1 MKTTTI
7 NFPILILSIFI
18 MATLFCASL
27 LLIEIDT
34 DITGYLPQNDPV
46 ISDAGYIFENHP
58 IHDQLVIDIGLERDD
73 PDALVEYGEL
83 VEQRLRKS
91 GLFRQVG
98 TRDIQDL
105 IPDLISHILNNL
117 PVMFTAKDLND
128 KVTPLLEND
137 NIYKRL
143 RDLRSGLMSLEGIGQ
158 SEFISKDPFGLK
170 DIVLARLSHLAPLE
184 NLEIYKGKLISPD
197 RKHLLLIAN
206 PISSGTDTAFARKI
220 TDLISAVS
228 DELHRQCAE
237 KGVGITLTPVGA
249 YRAALD
255 NELIAKQDVEK
266 AILLATVG
274 IALLLIF
281 AFPRPLLGLFA
292 FLPAL
297 AGTVAAFFVF
307 SLLNRSIS
315 IMTLGFGG
323 AVISI
328 TVDHAIAYLLFLD
341 RPHKTLGKE
350 ASREIWAVGLLAALT
365 TIGAFGSLCFCD
377 FPVFEQIGLFTALG
391 IAFSFIFVHTVFP
404 MIFPSMPP
412 ASTRALPLRNVVRRF
427 SSFGKKGAYA
437 LLLFALGMLFFAK
450 PEFNVKLSSMN
461 TVSEET
467 VRAEELLTDVWGDTV
482 FQKTYLMTEGSS
494 VRELQEE
501 GDRLLDMIDQDLA
514 SGVLSSGFVPAM
526 VFPGKE
532 RGEQNLEAWR
542 EFWHNN
548 RIGALES
555 ALGKAS
561 YDTGFTKEAFEP
573 FFKTIS
579 AVPARPGIAEIP
591 PKFIELL
598 GISEKKDK
606 SAWVQFF
613 ALTPGKSYDPENF
626 YERYKSSGKIFDPSF
641 FSLRMGNLLF
651 STFVKIL
658 VIVSLSVIVLLF
670 LFFLDLK
677 LTFIAL
683 LPVLF
688 ALVST
693 LGTLRLIGHPIDIP
707 GLMLSIVVIGM
718 GIDYSIFLVKS
729 YQRYGDDSHPSFGLI
744 RMAVFMASASTI
756 IGFGALCFAEHSL
769 LRSAGLTSL
778 LGISYALIG
787 AFLILPPLLKQTFQ
801 TRENDIS
808 TPENGR
814 GRILRRYKQMEPYP
828 RLFARFKLMI
838 DPMFSELTRLL
849 ESSAHI
855 ETIIDVGTGYGV
867 PACWLLERFPE
878 AKVYGIEPNHE
889 RVRVASRAVQKRGV
903 IKWGRAPDI
912 PTLPGSADAAFML
925 DVTHF
930 LTNEELGLTL
940 KRLQSA
946 LSHGGSLIIRA
957 VIPPDTRPS
966 WLWRLQAI
974 NLKITG
980 TSCYYRSVDEIK
992 GMIIEAGFKMEL
1004 CMPSGSNQ
1012 ESAWFIAKRCP
1023 DHD

>member
-1 MKTTTI
+1 MKTTPI
-7 NFPILILSIFI
+7 NIPLLILSIFI
-18 MATLFCASL
+18 IAALFCASL
-27 LLIEIDT
+27 FLIEIDT

-83 VEQRLRKS
+83 VEQRLRES
-91 GLFRQVG
+91 GLFKQVG

-105 IPDLISHILNNL
+105 IPDLMSHILNNL
-117 PVMFTAKDLND
+117 PVMLTAKDLND
-128 KVTPLLEND
+128 KVKPLLDDD
-137 NIYKRL
+137 NTYKKL
-143 RDLRSGLMSLEGIGQ
+143 KDLRSKLVSLEGIGQ
-158 SEFISKDPFGLK
+158 SEFIARDPFGLK
-170 DIVLARLSHLAPLE
+170 DMVLAKLSHLAPLE
-184 NLEIYKGKLISPD
+184 DLEIYKGKLISPD

-220 TDLISAVS
+220 TELLSAMS
-228 DELHRQCAE
+228 DELHGKFPE
-237 KGVGITLTPVGA
+237 NGPGITLTPVGA

-266 AILLATVG
+266 AILLATAG

-307 SLLNRSIS
+307 SLLHRSIS

-341 RPHKTLGKE
+341 RPHKTFGKE
-350 ASREIWAVGLLAALT
+350 ASREIWAVGLLAAMT

-391 IAFSFIFVHTVFP
+391 ILFSFIFVHTVFP
-404 MIFPSMPP
+404 MIFPYMPP
-412 ASTRALPLRNVVRRF
+412 AGTRALPLRNVVSRF
-427 SSFGKKGAYA
+427 SSLGKKGAYA

-450 PEFNVKLSSMN
+450 PEFDVKLSSMN

-467 VRAEELLTDVWGDTV
+467 VRAEELLADVWGDAI
-482 FQKTYLMTEGSS
+482 FLKTYLMTEGRD
-494 VRELQEE
+494 VRELQSQ
-501 GDRLLDMIDQDLA
+501 GDRLLEMIDQDLA

-532 RGEQNLEAWR
+532 RENRNIEAWR
-542 EFWHNN
+542 EFWHDR
-548 RIGALES
+548 RIAELKDT
-555 ALGKAS
+555 LGKAS
-561 YDTGFTKEAFEP
+561 YDMGFAKEAFEP
-573 FFKTIS
+573 FFNTIS
-579 AVPARPGIAEIP
+579 AAPARPNIAEIP
-591 PKFIELL
+591 PEFIELL
-598 GISEKKDK
+598 GISEKKDR
-606 SAWVQFF
+606 SGWVQFF
-613 ALTPGKSYDPENF
+613 ALTPGKSYNPETF
-626 YERYKSSGKIFDPSF
+626 YERYKSSGKTFDPSF
-641 FSLRMGNLLF
+641 FSLRMGKLLF

-658 VIVSLSVIVLLF
+658 LIVGLSVIILLF

-677 LTFIAL
+677 LTVIAL

-693 LGTLRLIGHPIDIP
+693 LGTLKLLNHPIDIP

-718 GIDYSIFLVKS
+718 GIDYSIFLVRS

-787 AFLILPPLLKQTFQ
+787 AFLILPPLLKYLFQ
-801 TRENDIS
+801 DSENDIS
-808 TPENGR
+808 PPAKER
-814 GRILRRYKQMEPYP
+814 DRVLSRYRKMEPYP

-838 DPMFSELTRLL
+838 DPMFSELPGLL
-849 ESSAHI
+849 ESSARI
-855 ETIIDVGTGYGV
+855 ETIIDVGTGYGI
-867 PACWLLERFPE
+867 PACWFLERFPDAE
-878 AKVYGIEPNHE
+878 VYGIEPNHE
-889 RVRVASRAVQKRGV
+889 RVRVASMALQKRGV
-903 IKWGRAPDI
+903 IKCGRAPDM
-912 PTLPGSADAAFML
+912 PTLPKLADAAFML
-925 DVTHF
+925 DMTHF

-940 KRLQSA
+940 KRLYSA
-946 LSHGGSLIIRA
+946 LSHGGILIIRA
-957 VIPPDTRPS
+957 IIPPDKHPS
-966 WLWRLQAI
+966 LLWRFQMV

-980 TSCYYRSVDEIK
+980 TSCNYRSVDAIK

-1004 CMPSGSNQ
+1004 SEFSGSNQ
-1012 ESAWFIAKRCP
+1012 ESAWFVAKVIP
-1023 DHD
+1023 EHD

>member
-1 MKTTTI
+1 MVV
-7 NFPILILSIFI
+7 
-18 MATLFCASL
+18 LFCASFF
-27 LLIEIDT
+27 LIKIDT
-34 DITGYLPQNDPV
+34 DITGYLPQSDPV

-58 IHDQLVIDIGLERDD
+58 INDQLVIDIGLVRDN

-83 VEQRLRKS
+83 IEQKLRKS
-91 GLFRQVG
+91 GLFKQVG

-117 PVMFTAKDLND
+117 PVMFTKKDLND
-128 KVTPLLEND
+128 KVKPLLEND
-137 NIYKRL
+137 NIHKRL
-143 RDLRSGLMSLEGIGQ
+143 MDLRSGLMSLKGIGQ

-206 PISSGTDTAFARKI
+206 PISSGTDTVFARKI
-220 TDLISAVS
+220 TELISAVS
-228 DELHRQCAE
+228 NELHRECAE
-237 KGVGITLTPVGA
+237 NGTGITLTPVGA

-255 NELIAKQDVEK
+255 NELIARRDVEK
-266 AILLATVG
+266 AILLATAG

-341 RPHKTLGKE
+341 RPRKTLGKE
-350 ASREIWAVGLLAALT
+350 ASREIWAVGLLATLT
-365 TIGAFGSLCFCD
+365 TIGAFGALCFCD

-412 ASTRALPLRNVVRRF
+412 ANRRALPLRSIVSKF
-427 SSFGKKGAYA
+427 SSLGKKGAYA
-437 LLLFALGMLFFAK
+437 SLFFALGMLFFAK

-461 TVSEET
+461 TVSEKT
-467 VRAEELLTDVWGDTV
+467 VRAEELLTDVWGNSI
-482 FQKTYLMTEGSS
+482 FQKSYLMTEGKN
-494 VRELQEE
+494 VRELQKQ
-501 GDRLLDMIDQDLA
+501 GDRILKMIDQDLA
-514 SGVLSSGFVPAM
+514 SGVLYTGFIPSM

-532 RGEQNLEAWR
+532 RGAQNLEAWR
-542 EFWHNN
+542 EFWSDK
-548 RIGALES
+548 RIAALKS
-555 ALGKAS
+555 SLGKAS
-561 YDTGFTKEAFEP
+561 YNTGFTKEAFEP

-579 AVPARPGIAEIP
+579 EVPAQPGITEIP
-591 PKFIELL
+591 PKFIEIL

-606 SAWVQFF
+606 STWVQFF
-613 ALTPGKSYDPENF
+613 ALTPGKSYDPGMF
-626 YERYKSSGKIFDPSF
+626 YERYRSSGRIFDPSF

-651 STFVKIL
+651 YTFAKIL
-658 VIVSLSVIVLLF
+658 LIVGISVIALLF

-693 LGTLRLIGHPIDIP
+693 LGTLKLIGHPIDIP
-707 GLMLSIVVIGM
+707 GLMLSIVVVGM
-718 GIDYSIFLVKS
+718 GIDYSIFLVRS
-729 YQRYGDDSHPSFGLI
+729 YQRYGDDSHPSFGLV
-744 RMAVFMASASTI
+744 RMTVFMASASTI

-787 AFLILPPLLKQTFQ
+787 AFLILPPLLKYIFQ
-801 TRENDIS
+801 GRQNDIS
-808 TPENGR
+808 TPGKGR
-814 GRILRRYKQMEPYP
+814 DRVLRRYKKMEPYP

-838 DPMFSELTRLL
+838 DPMFSELPRLL
-849 ESSAHI
+849 ESSARI

-867 PACWLLERFPE
+867 PACWFLERFPE

-889 RVRVASRAVQKRGV
+889 RVRVASMAVQKRGV
-903 IKWGRAPDI
+903 IKCGSAPDI
-912 PTLPGSADAAFML
+912 PTPPRSADAAFML
-925 DVTHF
+925 DMTHF
-930 LTNEELGLTL
+930 LTNEEFGLAL
-940 KRLQSA
+940 KRLHSTI
-946 LSHGGSLIIRA
+946 SHGGRLIIRA
-957 VIPPDTRPS
+957 VIPPDKHPS
-966 WLWRLQAI
+966 WLWRFQMV

-980 TSCYYRSVDEIK
+980 TSCYYRSVEEIK

-1004 CMPSGSNQ
+1004 CVPSGSNQ
-1012 ESAWFIAKRCP
+1012 ESAWFIAKAM
-1023 DHD
+1023 

>member
-1 MKTTTI
+1 MKTSTI
-7 NFPILILSIFI
+7 NLPLLILSIFI
-18 MATLFCASL
+18 MVALFCASL
-27 LLIEIDT
+27 FLIEIDT

-73 PDALVEYGEL
+73 QDALVEYGEM
-83 VEQRLRKS
+83 VEQKLRKS

-117 PVMFTAKDLND
+117 PVMFTAKDLNE
-128 KVTPLLEND
+128 KVNPLLEND

-143 RDLRSGLMSLEGIGQ
+143 KDLRAGLMGLEGIGQ

-170 DIVLARLSHLAPLE
+170 DIVLAKLSHLAPLE

-220 TDLISAVS
+220 TELISTVS
-228 DELHRQCAE
+228 DELHRESAE
-237 KGVGITLTPVGA
+237 NGVGITLTPVGA

-266 AILLATVG
+266 AVLLATAG

-307 SLLNRSIS
+307 ALLHRSIS

-341 RPHKTLGKE
+341 RPHKTFGKE

-365 TIGAFGSLCFCD
+365 TIGAFGTLYFCD

-391 IAFSFIFVHTVFP
+391 IGFSFIFVHTVFP

-412 ASTRALPLRNVVRRF
+412 AGRKTLPLRNAVSRL
-427 SSFGKKGAYA
+427 SSFGKKGAYVS
-437 LLLFALGMLFFAK
+437 LIFALGMLFFAK
-450 PEFNVKLSSMN
+450 PEFDVKLSSMN

-467 VRAEELLTDVWGDTV
+467 AKAEELLTDVWGDSI
-482 FQKTYLMTEGSS
+482 FKKTYLMTEGSS
-494 VRELQEE
+494 VRELQRE
-501 GDRLLDMIDQDLA
+501 GDILLEMIDQDLA
-514 SGVLSSGFVPAM
+514 SGVLSSGFVPSM
-526 VFPGKE
+526 IFPGKK
-532 RGEQNLEAWR
+532 RADKNLEAWKG
-542 EFWHNN
+542 FWHDN
-548 RIGALES
+548 RVAALKGTI
-555 ALGKAS
+555 GKAS
-561 YDTGFTKEAFEP
+561 YNTGFTKEAFEP

-579 AVPARPGIAEIP
+579 VTPDRPGIAEIP
-591 PKFIELL
+591 PKLIELL
-598 GISEKKDK
+598 GISQKKDK

-613 ALTPGKSYDPENF
+613 TLTPGKFYNPENF
-626 YERYKSSGKIFDPSF
+626 YERYKTSGKTFDPSF

-651 STFVKIL
+651 STFIKIL
-658 VIVSLSVIVLLF
+658 LIVGLSVIILLSF
-670 LFFLDLK
+670 FFLDLK
-677 LTFIAL
+677 LIIIAL

-693 LGTLRLIGHPIDIP
+693 LGTLKLINHPIGIP

-718 GIDYSIFLVKS
+718 GVDYAIFLVRS
-729 YQRYGDDSHPSFGLI
+729 YQRYRDDSHPSFVLI

-756 IGFGALCFAEHSL
+756 IGFGALCFAEHSM

-787 AFLILPPLLKQTFQ
+787 SFLILPPLLKQLFQ

-808 TPENGR
+808 TPEKGR
-814 GRILRRYKQMEPYP
+814 DPILRRYEKMEPYP

-838 DPMFSELTRLL
+838 DPMFSELPGLL
-849 ESSAHI
+849 EPSEGIKA
-855 ETIIDVGTGYGV
+855 IIDVGTGYGV
-867 PACWLLERFPE
+867 PACWFLERFPE
-878 AKVYGIEPNHE
+878 AKVYGIEPNQE
-889 RVRVASRAVQKRGV
+889 RVRVASIAVQERGV
-903 IKWGRAPDI
+903 IKCGRAPDI
-912 PTLPGSADAAFML
+912 PTLPRSADAAFML
-925 DVTHF
+925 DMTHF
-930 LTNEELGLTL
+930 LTNEELGIAL
-940 KRLQSA
+940 KRLYSA
-946 LSHGGSLIIRA
+946 LSRGGRLIIRA
-957 VIPPDTRPS
+957 VIPPDRHPS
-966 WLWRLQAI
+966 LLWILQAI
-974 NLKITG
+974 NLKITR
-980 TSCYYRSVDEIK
+980 TPCYYRSVDEIK
-992 GMIIEAGFKMEL
+992 EIIIKAGFKMAL
-1004 CMPSGSNQ
+1004 CVPSGSNQ
-1012 ESAWFIAKRCP
+1012 ESAWFIAKR
-1023 DHD
+1023 

>member
-7 NFPILILSIFI
+7 NLPILILSIFI
-18 MATLFCASL
+18 MAVLFCASFF
-27 LLIEIDT
+27 LIEIDT

-58 IHDQLVIDIGLERDD
+58 IQDQLVIDIGLEKDD

-83 VEQRLRKS
+83 IEQRLRKS

-105 IPDLISHILNNL
+105 IPALISHILNNL
-117 PVMFTAKDLND
+117 SVMFTKKDLND
-128 KVTPLLEND
+128 KVKPLLEND

-220 TDLISAVS
+220 TELIGKVS

-237 KGVGITLTPVGA
+237 NGIGITITPVGA

-255 NELIAKQDVEK
+255 NELIAKRDVEK
-266 AILLATVG
+266 AILLATAG

-315 IMTLGFGG
+315 IMTIGFGG

-341 RPHKTLGKE
+341 RPYKTLGKE

-412 ASTRALPLRNVVRRF
+412 ARKRALPLRNIVSRF
-427 SSFGKKGAYA
+427 TSFGKKGAYA
-437 LLLFALGMLFFAK
+437 LLIFALGILFFAK

-467 VRAEELLTDVWGDTV
+467 VRAEELLTDVWGKNI
-482 FQKTYLMTEGSS
+482 FEKTYLMTEGES
-494 VRELQEE
+494 VKELQRE
-501 GDRLLDMIDQDLA
+501 GDTLLDMIDEDLA
-514 SGVLSSGFVPAM
+514 SGVLSSGFVPSM
-526 VFPGKE
+526 IFPGKE
-532 RGEQNLEAWR
+532 RRKQNLEAWR
-542 EFWHNN
+542 EFWHYN
-548 RIGALES
+548 RIAALKNTIR
-555 ALGKAS
+555 KAS
-561 YDTGFTKEAFEP
+561 YNTGFTKEAFEP

-579 AVPARPGIAEIP
+579 AVPAWPGISEIP

-598 GISEKKDK
+598 GISEKRDK

-613 ALTPGKSYDPENF
+613 TLTPGKSYDAENF
-626 YERYKSSGKIFDPSF
+626 YERYRSSGKTFDPSF

-658 VIVSLSVIVLLF
+658 LIVGISVIVLLF
-670 LFFLDLK
+670 FFFLDLK

-693 LGTLRLIGHPIDIP
+693 LGTLKLIGHPIDIP

-718 GIDYSIFLVKS
+718 GIDYSIFLVRS
-729 YQRYGDDSHPSFGLI
+729 YQRYGDDSNPSFELI
-744 RMAVFMASASTI
+744 KMTVFMASASTI

-787 AFLILPPLLKQTFQ
+787 AFLILPPLLRYMFQ
-801 TRENDIS
+801 VRENDIS
-808 TPENGR
+808 TPAKER
-814 GRILRRYKQMEPYP
+814 DRILRRYKKMEPYP

-838 DPMFSELTRLL
+838 DPMFLELPRMLKSSENIK
-849 ESSAHI
+849 AV
-855 ETIIDVGTGYGV
+855 IDIGTGYGI
-867 PACWLLERFPE
+867 PACWLLERFPD
-878 AKVYGIEPNHE
+878 AKVYGIEPNRE
-889 RVRVASRAVQKRGV
+889 RVRIASMAVQKRGV
-903 IKWGRAPDI
+903 IKRGRAPDI
-912 PTLPGSADAAFML
+912 PTPPELADAAFML
-925 DVTHF
+925 DMTHF

-940 KRLQSA
+940 RRLHSA
-946 LSHGGSLIIRA
+946 LNIGGSLIIRA
-957 VIPPDTRPS
+957 VIRPDKHPS
-966 WLWRLQAI
+966 WLWRFQML

-980 TSCYYRSVDEIK
+980 TQCYYPSVDEIK

-1004 CMPSGSNQ
+1004 CVPSGSNQ
-1012 ESAWFIAKRCP
+1012 ESAWFVAKRCP